1 MQHPWFEMQEIVH
14 QILTGVQE
22 GDEVFRLGFAA
33 RCGLKSKYCRTNADE
48 LSRQEDT
55 DMPALGKC

>member
-1 MQHPWFEMQEIVH
+1 MQEIVH